1 MKIHEYNEMMA
12 YLLRPAS
19 LEEKLK
25 EIDEKYPGSVK
36 PANEL
41 PPVQDPFKDFEDR
54 NPRETAAYGGR
65 MGFYQGSLVTRGPN
79 KGQYVVATRE
89 GDKTVQNY
97 FSDESSMNKFLETK
111 GSSSAINDP
120 ERLKDIKKYLKN
132 FKKQNKRF
140 PTLKETTI
148 HFNNIL
154 GKDINQSIKLA
165 AKEANIELPSGMG
178 KNLKT
183 KVDLDIKKLLNRKSI
198 INTLESGKFPTES
211 QIQVVLNSTRTKATT
226 RQVDLAQ
233 YLSGDVTPELKT
245 DFKIPTKYKNV
256 ATTAIRNLELIKDE
270 GQFSPRKTK
279 TKVYNEKRLAKI
291 LGIDN
296 FSKIRSDILKKIQSF
311 IPELKGILGVDE
323 IGSITAGA
331 RTNSPYTI
339 FAQVLGKDFNQYTKS
354 TGIDKSKSL
363 LEKKLIT
370 LAKDDPQRLIELE
383 KYNKKVD
390 GFEQMANENN
400 PAKKVK
406 GMKLSFEPPSKAIKN
421 KKVYNQYKDLFDAH
435 YKKYGYSFEVDKDT
449 DSITDISKKLDN
461 KSFQGVV
468 KNRFKTLFS
477 KGGKIGVLAGLG
489 TLAGTGFALAD
500 DTPFPGILPKG
511 SPGQIN
517 PETEEGFSTGEKLAG
532 AGAAAGTAYKFG
544 KPILKTLGKVAR
556 PLGFPIVGAGF
567 AANELAKGKDANL
580 GVAGADLLL
589 PELIKK
595 GASTG
600 TGIMSKIGRVAA
612 NPFFKGARAFT
623 PIGLGLMG
631 IEGVRMGMREQDR
644 INEMRLNEP
653 DKYQEYLDELES
665 YEDFSA

>member
-1 MKIHEYNEMMA
+1 MKINEYNEMMA

-226 RQVDLAQ
+226 RQVDLAR

-331 RTNSPYTI
+331 RTKSPYTI

-363 LEKKLIT
+363 IEKKLIT
-370 LAKDDPQRLIELE
+370 IAKD
-383 KYNKKVD
+383 
-390 GFEQMANENN
+390 
-400 PAKKVK
+400 
-406 GMKLSFEPPSKAIKN
+406 
-421 KKVYNQYKDLFDAH
+421 
-435 YKKYGYSFEVDKDT
+435 
-449 DSITDISKKLDN
+449 
-461 KSFQGVV
+461 
-468 KNRFKTLFS
+468 
-477 KGGKIGVLAGLG
+477 
-489 TLAGTGFALAD
+489 
-500 DTPFPGILPKG
+500 
-511 SPGQIN
+511 SP
-517 PETEEGFSTGEKLAG
+517 
-532 AGAAAGTAYKFG
+532 
-544 KPILKTLGKVAR
+544 
-556 PLGFPIVGAGF
+556 
-567 AANELAKGKDANL
+567 
-580 GVAGADLLL
+580 
-589 PELIKK
+589 
-595 GASTG
+595 
-600 TGIMSKIGRVAA
+600 
-612 NPFFKGARAFT
+612 
-623 PIGLGLMG
+623 
-631 IEGVRMGMREQDR
+631 
-644 INEMRLNEP
+644 
-653 DKYQEYLDELES
+653 
-665 YEDFSA
+665 

>member
-1 MKIHEYNEMMA
+1 MKINEYNEMMA

-370 LAKDDPQRLIELE
+370 LAKDSPERIKLLE
-383 KYNKKVD
+383 EYNEKVNT
-390 GFEQMANENN
+390 FEKMANKDN

-406 GMKLSFEPPSKAIKN
+406 AMKLSFEKPSKAIKN

-435 YKKYGYSFEVDKDT
+435 YEKYGYSFEVDKDT

-468 KNRFKTLFS
+468 KDRFKTLFS

-500 DTPFPGILPKG
+500 DMTL
-511 SPGQIN
+511 N
-517 PETEEGFSTGEKLAG
+517 EEGLSTAEKTGIG
-532 AGAAAGTAYKFG
+532 AGVAGGAYAAR
-544 KPILKTLGKVAR
+544 KPILKTLGKIAR
-556 PLGFPIVGAGF
+556 PFGFPIVGAGF
-567 AANELAKGKDANL
+567 AAKELAKGKDANL

-612 NPFFKGARAFT
+612 NPFGKLARGFT
-623 PIGLGLMG
+623 PVGLGLMG

-644 INEMRLNEP
+644 INEMKLNEP
-653 DKYQEYLDELES
+653 EKYQEYLDELES

>member
-54 NPRETAAYGGR
+54 NPRETAAEGGR
-65 MGFYQGSLVTRGPN
+65 MGFYQGSLVTKGPN

-120 ERLKDIKKYLKN
+120 ERLKNIKKYLKD

-154 GKDINQSIKLA
+154 GKDISQSIKLA

-183 KVDLDIKKLLNRKSI
+183 KVDLDIKKLLNRKTI
-198 INTLESGKFPTES
+198 IDTLEAGKFPTES
-211 QIQVVLNSTRTKATT
+211 QIQTILNSTRTKATT

-233 YLSGDVTPELKT
+233 YLSGNVTPELKT

-370 LAKDDPQRLIELE
+370 LAKDSPERIKLLE
-383 KYNKKVD
+383 EYNQKVNT
-390 GFEQMANENN
+390 FEQMANKDN

-406 GMKLSFEPPSKAIKN
+406 AMKLSFEKPSKAIKN

-435 YKKYGYSFEVDKDT
+435 YEKYGYSFEVDKDT
-449 DSITDISKKLDN
+449 DSIADISKKLDN
-461 KSFQGVV
+461 KSFQSVV

-500 DTPFPGILPKG
+500 DTTP
-511 SPGQIN
+511 N
-517 PETEEGFSTGEKLAG
+517 EEGLSTAEKTGIG
-532 AGAAAGTAYKFG
+532 AGVAGGAYAAR
-544 KPILKTLGKVAR
+544 KPILKTLGKIAR
-556 PLGFPIVGAGF
+556 PFGFPIVGAGF
-567 AANELAKGKDANL
+567 AAKELAKGKDANL

-644 INEMRLNEP
+644 INEMRMNEP
-653 DKYQEYLDELES
+653 DKYEEYLDELES
-665 YEDFSA
+665 YGDFSA

>member
-1 MKIHEYNEMMA
+1 MKINEYNEMMA
-12 YLLRPAS
+12 YLMRPAS

-226 RQVDLAQ
+226 RQVDLAR

-370 LAKDDPQRLIELE
+370 LAKDSPERIKLLE
-383 KYNKKVD
+383 EYNEKVNT
-390 GFEQMANENN
+390 FEKMANKDN

-406 GMKLSFEPPSKAIKN
+406 AMKLSFEKPSKAIKN

-435 YKKYGYSFEVDKDT
+435 YEKYGYSFEVDKDT

-468 KNRFKTLFS
+468 KDRFKTLFS

-500 DTPFPGILPKG
+500 DMTL
-511 SPGQIN
+511 N
-517 PETEEGFSTGEKLAG
+517 EEGLSTAEKTGIG
-532 AGAAAGTAYKFG
+532 AGVAGGAYAAR
-544 KPILKTLGKVAR
+544 KPILKTLGKIAR
-556 PLGFPIVGAGF
+556 PFGFPIVGAGF
-567 AANELAKGKDANL
+567 AAKELAKGKDANL

-612 NPFFKGARAFT
+612 NPFGKLARGFT
-623 PIGLGLMG
+623 PVGLGLMG

-644 INEMRLNEP
+644 INEMKLNEP
-653 DKYQEYLDELES
+653 EKYQEYLDELES

>member
-54 NPRETAAYGGR
+54 NPRETAAEGGR
-65 MGFYQGSLVTRGPN
+65 MGFYQGSLVTKGPN

-120 ERLKDIKKYLKN
+120 ERLKNIKKYLKD

-154 GKDINQSIKLA
+154 GKDISQSIKLA

-183 KVDLDIKKLLNRKSI
+183 KVDLDIKKLLNRKTI
-198 INTLESGKFPTES
+198 IDTLEAGKFPTES
-211 QIQVVLNSTRTKATT
+211 QIQTILNSTRTKATT

-233 YLSGDVTPELKT
+233 YLSGNVTPELKT

-370 LAKDDPQRLIELE
+370 LAKDSPERIKLLE
-383 KYNKKVD
+383 EYNQKVNT
-390 GFEQMANENN
+390 FEQMANKDN

-406 GMKLSFEPPSKAIKN
+406 AMKLSFEKPSKAIKN

-435 YKKYGYSFEVDKDT
+435 YEKYGYSFEVDKDT

-461 KSFQGVV
+461 KYFQGVV
-468 KNRFKTLFS
+468 KNTFKTLFS

-500 DTPFPGILPKG
+500 DTTP
-511 SPGQIN
+511 N
-517 PETEEGFSTGEKLAG
+517 EEGLSTAEKTGIG
-532 AGAAAGTAYKFG
+532 AGVAGGAYAAR
-544 KPILKTLGKVAR
+544 KPILKTLGKIAR
-556 PLGFPIVGAGF
+556 PFGFPIVGAGF
-567 AANELAKGKDANL
+567 AAKELAKGKDANL

-644 INEMRLNEP
+644 INEMRMNEP
-653 DKYQEYLDELES
+653 DKYEEYLDELES
-665 YEDFSA
+665 YGDFSA

>member
-1 MKIHEYNEMMA
+1 
-12 YLLRPAS
+12 
-19 LEEKLK
+19 
-25 EIDEKYPGSVK
+25 
-36 PANEL
+36 
-41 PPVQDPFKDFEDR
+41 
-54 NPRETAAYGGR
+54 
-65 MGFYQGSLVTRGPN
+65 
-79 KGQYVVATRE
+79 
-89 GDKTVQNY
+89 
-97 FSDESSMNKFLETK
+97 
-111 GSSSAINDP
+111 
-120 ERLKDIKKYLKN
+120 
-132 FKKQNKRF
+132 
-140 PTLKETTI
+140 
-148 HFNNIL
+148 
-154 GKDINQSIKLA
+154 
-165 AKEANIELPSGMG
+165 
-178 KNLKT
+178 
-183 KVDLDIKKLLNRKSI
+183 
-198 INTLESGKFPTES
+198 
-211 QIQVVLNSTRTKATT
+211 
-226 RQVDLAQ
+226 
-233 YLSGDVTPELKT
+233 
-245 DFKIPTKYKNV
+245 
-256 ATTAIRNLELIKDE
+256 
-270 GQFSPRKTK
+270 
-279 TKVYNEKRLAKI
+279 
-291 LGIDN
+291 
-296 FSKIRSDILKKIQSF
+296 
-311 IPELKGILGVDE
+311 
-323 IGSITAGA
+323 
-331 RTNSPYTI
+331 
-339 FAQVLGKDFNQYTKS
+339 
-354 TGIDKSKSL
+354 
-363 LEKKLIT
+363 
-370 LAKDDPQRLIELE
+370 
-383 KYNKKVD
+383 
-390 GFEQMANENN
+390 MANENN

-653 DKYQEYLDELES
+653 DKYQEFIDELES